1 MSNFTIYFYYS
12 LYTALYHIISYQHYP
27 QSYLISFS
35 VEEFIHLYIIAFPHP
50 LFLLLLIIS
59 LLFILILIFFFFL
72 IIFLN
77 LFRLLTQKPLFP
89 SNLNLSFLLLNFF
102 QFVLGIKLFLPC
114 SKAFNSDRSECIE
127 FGFFKHFFFL
137 FIIIL
142 FIFLISFTFNQ
153 ILL

>member
-1 MSNFTIYFYYS
+1 MSNFTSYFYYS
-12 LYTALYHIISYQHYP
+12 LHTHYTISYQHYP
-27 QSYLISFS
+27 QSQLISFS
-35 VEEFIHLYIIAFPHP
+35 VEQFIHLYIIAFPHP
-50 LFLLLLIIS
+50 LFLLLLVIS
-59 LLFILILIFFFFL
+59 LLFILIFIIFFLL
-72 IIFLN
+72 IVFLN
-77 LFRLLTQKPLFP
+77 LLRLLPQKPLFP

-142 FIFLISFTFNQ
+142 FIFIISFTFNQ